1 MDANILHR
9 SRSSRMRLR
18 TSCSFLAGLLLS
30 AAQVA
35 ALTFEPKFDVAVGTA
50 PLGIAIADMDR
61 DGKNDLVV
69 TAHEDDTVAILR
81 NVGGAEGLSFADKI
95 VLSAGLHPQGVA
107 LVDLDG
113 DGNLEM
119 AVANSGRAGGGSLA
133 IFRNLS
139 SPGAISF
146 STPIHLTVDTA
157 TRVVAEDID
166 GDGLVDLAVTS
177 NARGE
182 IYLFRNTSVPG
193 SLSLSRLLILQAGH
207 YTGALGIS
215 DIDADGRPDILAP
228 TVLGNYMPIFLN
240 NSSPGSFAFAPRQD
254 FQVSDFPEE
263 IDIDDLN
270 GDGRQEIVVTN
281 RLSNSVAL
289 FVNNSTPGDLS
300 LSRHDFF
307 AGEQPNGLALVDL
320 NGDGTLDVVVTNA
333 DDTLALLLADLS
345 ASGPSLS
352 LADHVRAGEGPFL
365 LAVGDFDGD
374 GTEDIAASNSD
385 TTTASVIRN
394 TTPLNL
400 NAALRF
406 NLPIES
412 RTRNVPFMVT
422 IDAVGSDGLL
432 PYNGTVRLASSLGQV
447 NPFRLQM
454 LDGRAAGEVAI
465 DTSGRAVTLSATAF
479 GLAAMSNPFDLA
491 GEDKPGWISGRVEQW
506 SVVTGST
513 VPAPPESHVHVHD
526 HFGNQSSAEVV
537 DGSFQTDLLPC
548 GSYVISAEGGGA
560 QTDWKQV
567 SVPCGFGVSTR
578 SVIPAIDCDTSGLTP
593 ILLLPGIAGST
604 ISSGLV
610 PELPVGTIAWDDDRW
625 PTWSWSGSL
634 TDANGFSVLSQGGL
648 YPGAGWHQLVQRL
661 REANSNYVPYC
672 GIFPVPYD
680 WRLHPSEVSTKFLR
694 NQIANVKKMTG
705 ASRVH
710 IVAHSMGGLVA
721 RAYIN
726 GESYADDID
735 RLAVVGTPN
744 QGLPLAYYL
753 WAGRPPT
760 LVHHTLLAKL
770 MFAHDK
776 RRGVLSP
783 SQIRSFVHE
792 HVKSIQALLPTYPF
806 LERRAFFDVLSCSE
820 NEGNSWLATL
830 NETDLL
836 KNRVEARAFSG
847 QGLATTERIMVG
859 ERDCDRSN
867 GFKDGVPLV
876 GCDLQ
881 NCYSL
886 EFKSDGDGRVPAL
899 STAIPGIAS
908 APAAA
913 GVHDR
918 LIGTL
923 ADPIATFLLGL
934 EVAARLPQRAIAAPT
949 EATPVVALSIG
960 IDGPFQP
967 LLEDPLLRR
976 LGMHPENGNL
986 LEEIP
991 DATFFSG
998 PHGASMAIATP
1009 AIGSYHLQ
1017 LNSAAITDYHLRL
1030 ACTDDQELLLHG
1042 YHHGDTSDV
1051 RFTFDPNAS
1060 PCFIAE
1066 EPASAPME
1074 VRADF
1079 VHELSTTRVTW
1090 PPASQPGLAFYRVY
1104 GRRVDEP
1111 VLKLLTE
1118 TSGTTFEP
1126 GDPWAGTVDV
1136 PVRMYA
1142 VSAVDLAGLETLLSV
1157 AVFNDDRD
1165 HDGISDVREA
1175 ELGLPLDGPD
1185 ADNDGLLDGQ
1195 ELTHGTDPQI
1205 WDSDGDGFSD
1215 GEEILAAS
1223 DPLEPNSDPGCQVGR
1238 RLTVPAQLV
1247 EGERLFEACESVKT
1261 EAGVRIMASGRATFR
1276 SSGRVTFG
1284 NGLTVEAGGRLV
1296 VEISP

>member
-1 MDANILHR
+1 MDANIIHR
-9 SRSSRMRLR
+9 SRSSRIRLR
-18 TSCSFLAGLLLS
+18 TSCSFLAVLLLS

-35 ALTFEPKFDVAVGTA
+35 ALAFEPKFDVAVGTA
-50 PLGIAIADMDR
+50 PLGIAIADIDR

-69 TAHEDDTVAILR
+69 TAHEDDTVVILR

-107 LVDLDG
+107 LVDLDE
-113 DGNLEM
+113 DGNLDI
-119 AVANSGRAGGGSLA
+119 AVANSGRAGGGTLA

-139 SPGAISF
+139 SPGAISL

-157 TRVVAEDID
+157 NRVVAEDID

-177 NARGE
+177 NARSQ

-193 SLSLSRLLILQAGH
+193 SLSLTRSLILQAGS
-207 YTGALGIS
+207 YTSALGVS
-215 DIDADGRPDILAP
+215 DIDGDGRPDILAP
-228 TVLGNYMPIFLN
+228 TVLGNYVPIFLN
-240 NSSPGSFAFAPRQD
+240 SSSPGSFAFAPRQD
-254 FQVSDFPEE
+254 FGTGDFPEE
-263 IDIDDLN
+263 IDIGDLN
-270 GDGRQEIVVTN
+270 GDGRQEIIVTN
-281 RLSNSVAL
+281 RLSHSVTL
-289 FVNNSTPGDLS
+289 FVNKSTPGILS
-300 LSRHDFF
+300 FSRKDFF

-320 NGDGTLDVVVTNA
+320 NGDGTLDLVVTNA

-345 ASGPSLS
+345 PSGLSLS
-352 LADHVRAGEGPFL
+352 LADHVRTGDGPFL

-374 GTEDIAASNSD
+374 GTEDLAASNSD

-400 NAALRF
+400 SAALRF

-412 RTRNVPFMVT
+412 RTQNVRFMVT
-422 IDAVGSDGLL
+422 IDAVGPDGLL
-432 PYNGTVRLASSLGQV
+432 PYNGMVRLASSLGHV
-447 NPFRLQM
+447 SPFQLQM
-454 LDGRAAGEVAI
+454 LDGRASGEVVI
-465 DTSGRAVTLSATAF
+465 DTAGRAVTLSATAF
-479 GLAAMSNPFDLA
+479 GLAAMSNPFDLV
-491 GEDKPGWISGRVEQW
+491 GEDNPGWISGKVEQW
-506 SVVTGST
+506 SVAAGST
-513 VPAPPESHVHVHD
+513 VPAPPESLVHVHD

-537 DGSFQTDLLPC
+537 GGTFKTNLLPC

-560 QTDWKQV
+560 QTDWQKV

-578 SVIPAIDCDTSGLTP
+578 SVIPAIDCEISGLTP
-593 ILLLPGIAGST
+593 ILFLPGIAGST
-604 ISSGLV
+604 ISNGLV
-610 PELPVGTIAWDDDRW
+610 PELPVGPIAWDDDRW
-625 PTWSWSGSL
+625 PTWNWSGSL
-634 TDANGFSVLSQGGL
+634 TDANDFRVMSQGGL

-672 GIFPVPYD
+672 GIVPVPYD

-694 NQIANVKKMTG
+694 NQIASVKNITG
-705 ASRVH
+705 APKVH

-726 GESYADDID
+726 DESYADDID

-753 WAGRPPT
+753 WSGRPPT
-760 LVHHTLLAKL
+760 LGHHVLLAKL
-770 MFAHDK
+770 MFGYD
-776 RRGVLSP
+776 RGRGVLSS
-783 SQIRSFVHE
+783 SQIRSFVRE
-792 HVKSIQALLPTYPF
+792 HVSSIQALLPTYPF
-806 LERRAFFDVLSCSE
+806 LERRALLEVLSCSE
-820 NEGNSWLATL
+820 DERNSWLSTL

-836 KNRVEARAFSG
+836 KSRVEARAFSG
-847 QGLATTERIMVG
+847 QGLETTERIKVG
-859 ERDCDRSN
+859 ERDCDRLN
-867 GFKDGVPLV
+867 GFQDGIPLV
-876 GCDLQ
+876 ECDLQ
-881 NCYSL
+881 NCYFL
-886 EFKSDGDGRVPAL
+886 EFKSDGDGRVPSL

-908 APAAA
+908 APAAI

-918 LIGTL
+918 LVGTL
-923 ADPIATFLLGL
+923 ADPIATFILGL
-934 EVAARLPQRAIAAPT
+934 EAAARLPRRAVAAPT
-949 EATPVVALSIG
+949 EASPAVALSLG

-976 LGMHPENGNL
+976 LGMHTEDGDL

-1009 AIGSYHLQ
+1009 ATGSYHLQ
-1017 LNSAAITDYHLRL
+1017 LDSAAKADYHLRL

-1042 YHHGDTSDV
+1042 YHHGDTSGV

-1060 PCFIAE
+1060 PCFTAE
-1066 EPASAPME
+1066 EPASAPIE

-1079 VHELSTTRVTW
+1079 VHELSTTRITW

-1126 GDPWAGTVDV
+1126 GDPWAESVDAT
-1136 PVRMYA
+1136 VRMYA
-1142 VSAVDLAGLETLLSV
+1142 VSTVDLAGLESLLSV

-1165 HDGISDVREA
+1165 HDAISDVREA
-1175 ELGLPLDGPD
+1175 ELGLPFDDPD
-1185 ADNDGLLDGQ
+1185 ADNDSLLDGQ

-1215 GEEILAAS
+1215 GDEILAAS
-1223 DPLEPNSDPGCQVGR
+1223 DPLEPNSDPECQAGR

-1247 EGERLFEACESVKT
+1247 ERERLFQACESVET
-1261 EAGVRIMASGRATFR
+1261 EAGVRIMALGRATFR